1 MKSRHARRD
10 PVRLDYPGLL
20 QYLLDGNSISAG
32 GISGHTRDK
41 LDIDLYEE
49 GYRLLLDANGAFL
62 ARRLPRFPSREDR
75 FAHKLTVEAR
85 RGRREARRSRDT
97 ARDARSRRKKKSH
110 GLWGEIRQSFAAP
123 PARKSDTRAA
133 KRAAKKAG
141 QGLTPR
147 QQLGREAFIRQ
158 QQKAHRARMVREE
171 GAFTPIGGRAHLEH
185 LGAREQRRQAPW
197 YKRIVRK
204 QARRAQHWAD
214 RDPPPATSRYGRS
227 RYQVVFFDL
236 MKDEW
241 NSLIVNA
248 SDPEHAVEL
257 ALYRRPG
264 TRTYEWIVSPLDGPR
279 IEPFVIAGNVR
290 DLPKAEGAVG
300 PRTYRE
306 YMTKSRRD
314 PDRRRTPTS
323 RRFPKARK
331 RSKR

>member
-10 PVRLDYPGLL
+10 PVRLNYPGLL

-49 GYRLLLDANGAFL
+49 GYRLLLDTNGAFL

-75 FAHKLTVEAR
+75 FAHKLAVEAR

-133 KRAAKKAG
+133 KRAAKTN

-185 LGAREQRRQAPW
+185 LGRREERRQTPW

-214 RDPPPATSRYGRS
+214 RDPRRTREAPRSASRYEVQTYDGESWNERETFKSLKRAEQAAAALKSERIYGPVRLMACHVIKIKGRS
-227 RYQVVFFDL
+227 STRVVQG
-236 MKDEW
+236 
-241 NSLIVNA
+241 
-248 SDPEHAVEL
+248 
-257 ALYRRPG
+257 RR
-264 TRTYEWIVSPLDGPR
+264 TK
-279 IEPFVIAGNVR
+279 
-290 DLPKAEGAVG
+290 PK
-300 PRTYRE
+300 RR
-306 YMTKSRRD
+306 KSRSRRD
-314 PDRRRTPTS
+314 YW
-323 RRFPKARK
+323 
-331 RSKR
+331 